1 MSEAKDQGPSGSDDT
16 SSRATSDS
24 GSPAAPSAS
33 AQPYEEGKRAGAHPL
48 VVVFSI
54 IFGLWV
60 VIFFVFAPANK
71 RDRPDAVLSRPDVS
85 DQHHDKDHATVMY
98 KVHATAPEYKAIS
111 LVVPEG
117 ATHSQVV
124 GLLKSLKAK
133 RLEHELDALLPP
145 TTQGHA
151 LGPLAYVDIYIFS
164 DPKYAGPETIARL
177 ARGAKAPTTMLG
189 AAVPFEVAMEQV
201 RGHYRIDLANTA
213 HPDMGSLGLS
223 DPSGVHSEHYRKLF

>member
-1 MSEAKDQGPSGSDDT
+1 MSASHEQDTAGSDARPPQT
-16 SSRATSDS
+16 PAES
-24 GSPAAPSAS
+24 GESTASPASGH
-33 AQPYEEGKRAGAHPL
+33 PYEEGKRAGAHPL

-71 RDRPDAVLSRPDVS
+71 RDRPDATLSRPDVA
-85 DQHHDKDHATVMY
+85 DQHAEKDHATVMY

-124 GLLKSLKAK
+124 GLLKALKAK
-133 RLEHELDALLPP
+133 RVDHELETLLPP

-164 DPKYAGPETIARL
+164 DPKYAGQETIARL

-201 RGHYRIDLANTA
+201 RGHYRIDLANSA
-213 HPDMGSLGLS
+213 HPDMGSLGMS

>member
-1 MSEAKDQGPSGSDDT
+1 MSTDPTTQDPA
-16 SSRATSDS
+16 R
-24 GSPAAPSAS
+24 PAAEDLPAPI
-33 AQPYEEGKRAGAHPL
+33 APQQYEEGKRAGAHPL

-54 IFGLWV
+54 IFGLWI

-71 RDRPDAVLSRPDVS
+71 KDRPDATLSRPDLAER
-85 DQHHDKDHATVMY
+85 HEDKDAAPVIF

-111 LVVPEG
+111 LVVPSG

-133 RLEHELDALLPP
+133 RLELELETLLPP
-145 TTQGHA
+145 TTQGHK
-151 LGPLAYVDIYIFS
+151 LGPLAYADIYIFS
-164 DPKYAGPETIARL
+164 DPQYAGADTIARL

-201 RGHYRIDLANTA
+201 RGHYRIDLANEA
-213 HPDMGSLGLS
+213 HPDFGSLGLN
-223 DPSGVHSEHYRKLF
+223 DPSGVHSEHYRKIF